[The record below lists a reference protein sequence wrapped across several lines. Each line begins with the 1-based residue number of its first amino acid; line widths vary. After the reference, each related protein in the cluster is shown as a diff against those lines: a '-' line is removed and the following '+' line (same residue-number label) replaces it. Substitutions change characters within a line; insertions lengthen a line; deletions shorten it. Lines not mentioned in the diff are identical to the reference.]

1 MPPHLGQGYGTVRVG
16 GAISPHTPK
25 LAAPRVPWP
34 RPLQGSGPELV
45 LVVGAV
51 QQVLVEC
58 FYLLVQFISLF
69 SPQMFISVS

>member
-1 MPPHLGQGYGTVRVG
+1 MQ
-16 GAISPHTPK
+16 
-25 LAAPRVPWP
+25 
-34 RPLQGSGPELV
+34 LV

-69 SPQMFISVS
+69 SPQMFISES